1 MPQLWRP
8 CSIALAVW
16 LTSAS
21 VTARVPPQL
30 ERVVAAARPAV
41 VLVETKKVGA
51 SGHGSGFIYE
61 PSGYILTNHHVIEG
75 ATEIN
80 VTLSDGRRLPARVV
94 DFKRVEDDDLT
105 LLVDAAVLKIEATG
119 LPTLPLQ
126 AARPVQE
133 AQDILV
139 LGFPGQLATD
149 RLSVTRGIVSA
160 VRAGWIETDAL
171 IVPGNSGGPILDT
184 SGRVIGL
191 ATFIIGYDRRFGGG
205 MWIQNAAALAASAR
219 DPNGERTRVINVPGL
234 EYFMPRDSDS
244 RRYSDAHRKF
254 WRLTASDDR
263 SPASSARSFDSTE
276 STESTGEYYGARR
289 YDVFTMF
296 VTPQVHA
303 DHFVDSNGVYD
314 LSTRVDNTWVRSSP
328 TRVTVALLPLDAGK
342 SWDIEERWSRDALN
356 DLAQAI
362 GARPRPTSMSV
373 TGHAAIES
381 VDETVTVPAG
391 TYRRCVRI
399 TSRRTLVTNQG
410 DRETRIMTTWYAP
423 YVGAIKRV
431 RLTGSERLTA
441 ELKSVNWLR

>member
-8 CSIALAVW
+8 GAIALAVSV
-16 LTSAS
+16 TGAS
-21 VTARVPPQL
+21 VAARVPPQL

-41 VLVETKKVGA
+41 VLVQVTRAGGT
-51 SGHGSGFIYE
+51 GHGSGFIYE

-75 ATEIN
+75 ATGIS
-80 VTLSDGRRLPARVV
+80 VTLSDGRQLPARVV

-105 LLVDAAVLKIEATG
+105 LLVDAAVLKVEATG

-126 AARPVQE
+126 ASRPVQE

-149 RLSVTRGIVSA
+149 RMSVTRGIVSA

-171 IVPGNSGGPILDT
+171 IVPGNSGGPILDS

-219 DPNGERTRVINVPGL
+219 DPNGERSRVINVPGL
-234 EYFMPRDSDS
+234 EYFMPRDPDN
-244 RRYSDAHRKF
+244 RRYSDEHRKF
-254 WRLTASDDR
+254 WQVTASDGR
-263 SPASSARSFDSTE
+263 SYDSTE
-276 STESTGEYYGARR
+276 SVESAGEYYGARR
-289 YDVFTMF
+289 YDAYTLF

-303 DHFVDSNGVYD
+303 DYFVDSNGFYD

-328 TRVTVALLPLDAGK
+328 TRVTEALLPLDVGK
-342 SWDIEERWSRDALN
+342 SWDIEERWSRESLN
-356 DLAQAI
+356 DLAQVA
-362 GARPRPTSMSV
+362 GARPRPSSMSV
-373 TGHAAIES
+373 TGHATIDS
-381 VDETVTVPAG
+381 VDETVAVPAG

-399 TSRRTLVTNQG
+399 TIRRNLITNQG
-410 DRETRIMTTWYAP
+410 DRESRTITTWYAP
-423 YVGAIKRV
+423 YVGKIKTVRV
-431 RLTGSERLTA
+431 NGGERFTA
-441 ELKSVNWLR
+441 ELKSVDWRR